1 MNATITIDKAGRL
14 VLPKP
19 VRDELQ
25 LSPGDSLELHSS
37 EDGILLRPARTGGR
51 MKKDHGVWVFDSGK
65 PLTEEVVRRT
75 RHNIL
80 HDREHKILGLRR

>member
-1 MNATITIDKAGRL
+1 MNATVTVDKAGRL

-25 LSPGDSLELHSS
+25 LCPGDALELQSS

-51 MKKDHGVWVFDSGK
+51 MKKEHGVWVFDSGK
-65 PLTEEVVRRT
+65 PLTEETVRRT
-75 RHNIL
+75 RHNIR
-80 HDREHKILGLRR
+80 HDRERKILGLPR